1 MSRRVGP
8 ATVWASKPTEPEA
21 LEMDAMTML
30 ILAVAA
36 LLTLDVAAT
45 QLR

>member
-1 MSRRVGP
+1 VDIE
-8 ATVWASKPTEPEA
+8 ATESEV

>member
-1 MSRRVGP
+1 L
-8 ATVWASKPTEPEA
+8 ED
-21 LEMDAMTML
+21 LEMDAITML
-30 ILAVAA
+30 ILAVVA

>member
-1 MSRRVGP
+1 VGIEL
-8 ATVWASKPTEPEA
+8 TEPEA

-30 ILAVAA
+30 ILAIAA